1 MKINNNGL
9 WNSIDDQQHSSR
21 TQQQH
26 KEAQLRSKQINTQI
40 KSECKNE
47 LINIEEE
54 KK

>member
-1 MKINNNGL
+1 M
-9 WNSIDDQQHSSR
+9 DDQKHASR

-26 KEAQLRSKQINTQI
+26 TAAQLLSKQIDTQI